1 MSGRCRERA
10 AWWRRSS
17 ALRRQLQQR
26 ISVIQKSEV
35 FAQLPIWSMWSG
47 DVKRED
53 ETSAPS
59 TLRDHSYPQEK
70 QVNEPEPPNLR

>member
-1 MSGRCRERA
+1 M
-10 AWWRRSS
+10 
-17 ALRRQLQQR
+17 
-26 ISVIQKSEV
+26 IQKSEV